1 LPLAFADPWRTEGED
16 RRGHKK
22 QGQGEGRYEKSFQ
35 DLNLYFR
42 AHIISIA
49 CFFRTTPDTQI
60 SRCGRTDPIKLG
72 WMQGFPPPAD
82 KVMRYADGSFY
93 TFPKWRWS
101 FSHWR
106 EFVPTKNVSRGSI
119 TPIPFPRAP
128 KNLDGIT
135 FRDLMGNELTWRK
148 SLDATYTDGIL
159 VLHKGKIIY
168 EKYFGALSPEKQH
181 IAFSVTKSFVGTL
194 AATLVAQGKLDPRAP
209 VTKYIPELKD
219 SAYGDAT
226 VRQVM
231 DMTIGVRY
239 SENYGDPKAEIWDY
253 SRAGSHLTGCPGY
266 NGPKTY
272 YDFLMALKKEGYHDE
287 AFAYKTVNAEVL
299 AWVVKRVSGKSLADL
314 LSHVIWSKI
323 GAEEDAYFQVDT
335 IGTEQGGG
343 GLNTTLRDLAR
354 SGR

>member
-1 LPLAFADPWRTEGED
+1 
-16 RRGHKK
+16 
-22 QGQGEGRYEKSFQ
+22 
-35 DLNLYFR
+35 
-42 AHIISIA
+42 
-49 CFFRTTPDTQI
+49 
-60 SRCGRTDPIKLG
+60 
-72 WMQGFPPPAD
+72 MQGFPPPAD

-194 AATLVAQGKLDPRAP
+194 AATLVAQGKLDPRALLLN
-209 VTKYIPELKD
+209 IFQNLKI
-219 SAYGDAT
+219 A
-226 VRQVM
+226 
-231 DMTIGVRY
+231 
-239 SENYGDPKAEIWDY
+239 P
-253 SRAGSHLTGCPGY
+253 
-266 NGPKTY
+266 
-272 YDFLMALKKEGYHDE
+272 MAMQRC
-287 AFAYKTVNAEVL
+287 A
-299 AWVVKRVSGKSLADL
+299 KSW
-314 LSHVIWSKI
+314 I
-323 GAEEDAYFQVDT
+323 
-335 IGTEQGGG
+335 
-343 GLNTTLRDLAR
+343 
-354 SGR
+354 